1 MSGRIIG
8 NRGGAWRGTVTEH
21 GSLLPPDGRELDW
34 FIAADDRWYTPRTEV
49 STRQKWYA
57 GYPVAETR
65 VHIPGGDLIQ
75 RVYAVADLG
84 GMTVME
90 FENDSPMPVAI
101 AVTRSDVLTTRE
113 PSTQPPLGIELPAES
128 LVVPVGHKS
137 TTRIALAHQSPHNGR
152 LPDDT
157 PNHQQVVRGW
167 EKACDAA
174 SRINVPDHTIV
185 AGVSRMRSD
194 MLLGI
199 GADDAAIELVRM
211 GETHSESILHVVDAV
226 QKRLKAEKRAKVLR
240 WDTKHVLLTSALACV
255 KLGDDTAAGD
265 IGSAWLRLADRPSE
279 ELPVEMPEG
288 LAGISWIEEL
298 LASGSPSGGECKVLS
313 HGIPEPWWGAS
324 FEVHGL
330 PADPFR
336 SIGFAVRWHGARPAL
351 LWEVSGAPG
360 LVLSHG
366 DWHSTDVTGE
376 SLLAAPSHTHV

>member
-1 MSGRIIG
+1 
-8 NRGGAWRGTVTEH
+8 
-21 GSLLPPDGRELDW
+21 
-34 FIAADDRWYTPRTEV
+34 
-49 STRQKWYA
+49 
-57 GYPVAETR
+57 
-65 VHIPGGDLIQ
+65 
-75 RVYAVADLG
+75 
-84 GMTVME
+84 MTVME

-137 TTRIALAHQSPHNGR
+137 TTRIALAHQASHSGR

-157 PNHQQVVRGW
+157 PNHQQLVRGW

-185 AGVSRMRSD
+185 AGVSRLRSD
-194 MLLGI
+194 LLLGI
-199 GADDAAIELVRM
+199 GTTDAAIELVRM
-211 GETHSESILHVVDAV
+211 GETHSDSILHVVDVV
-226 QKRLKAEKRAKVLR
+226 QQRLREEKRAKVLR
-240 WDTKHVLLTSALACV
+240 WDTKHVLLTAAVACV
-255 KLGDDTAAGD
+255 KLNDDTAAGD
-265 IGSAWLRLADRPSE
+265 IGAAWLRLADRPSE
-279 ELPVEMPEG
+279 ELPVEMPDG
-288 LAGISWIEEL
+288 LAGIAWIEEL
-298 LASGSPSGGECKVLS
+298 LASGSPSGGECQILS
-313 HGIPEPWWGAS
+313 HGIPEPWWGSS

-336 SIGFAVRWHGARPAL
+336 SVSFAVRWHGARPAL
-351 LWEVSGAPG
+351 LWEVTGAPG